1 MRRDLLPP
9 TDFPLGTP
17 VRHALDRVQAFDAD
31 PQARAT
37 TADRFRW
44 LAKVTG
50 EDAAIGKLFESH
62 LDAVGIAREILGD
75 GAAAAL
81 VRAVDPSQG
90 LWGVWAAGGPAGAEL
105 QLAAGPD
112 GGLVVSGRKCWCSG
126 ASGVSAALATARDAD
141 GQVQLIAVSMHHPR
155 VTVTREGW
163 DAVGMADTASVDVL
177 FDTVPAWPVG
187 APGAYLDRPG
197 FWHGAAGI
205 AACWHGAAAAV
216 AQRLRERVQQRGA
229 AADDLLAAHL
239 GAVDCALSASAL
251 ALRHAA
257 AAIDAHRAGG
267 PPFGRREAL
276 QVRGTVEAAA
286 STTLDHVGRAL
297 GAGPLCR
304 DADHA
309 QRVADL
315 AVFLRQSHAEW
326 DLAVLGRLAAQANET
341 LPGDNAWTL

>member
-1 MRRDLLPP
+1 MRRDPLPP
-9 TDFPLGTP
+9 TDFPFGTP
-17 VRHALDRVQAFDAD
+17 VRHALDQIHAFDAD
-31 PQARAT
+31 PAAASS
-37 TADRFRW
+37 TAARFRW

-50 EDAAIGKLFESH
+50 ENAAIGKLFESH
-62 LDAVGIAREILGD
+62 LDAVGIAREILGE
-75 GAAAAL
+75 GAAATL
-81 VRAVDPSQG
+81 IRAVDPSQG

-105 QLAAGPD
+105 QLAPDAAG
-112 GGLVVSGRKCWCSG
+112 GFVVSGRKSWCSG
-126 ASGVSAALATARDAD
+126 ASGVRAALATARDAD

-163 DAVGMADTASVDVL
+163 HAVGMADTASVDVL
-177 FDTVPAWPVG
+177 FDAVPAWPVG

-239 GAVDCALSASAL
+239 GAVDCTLSASAH

-267 PPFGRREAL
+267 RAFGRREAL

-286 STTLDHVGRAL
+286 SATLDRVGRAL

-304 DADHA
+304 DAAHA

-315 AVFLRQSHAEW
+315 SVFLRQSHAEW
-326 DLAVLGRLAAQANET
+326 DLAVLGRLAAEAGET
-341 LPGDNAWTL
+341 LPGDSAWTL